1 MNFNGG
7 KHKMNDIKRGEIFY
21 ISRGGVSSSGSEQYA
36 DRPEIVVSNDDNNEH
51 SRVIEVVYLTTQPKT
66 ELPTH
71 VTIKSTGRI
80 STALCEQV
88 YSVSVDRVN
97 NYVGQASEQEMKNID
112 IALAVSLAIGEDV
125 KVSRIYR
132 DERVKNLEEIKRLR
146 EKILSMSGGNSE
158 NGAINHKSA
167 EDQKDILKLR
177 RERDT
182 YKALYEYLL
191 ERVTG

>member
-1 MNFNGG
+1 M
-7 KHKMNDIKRGEIFY
+7 
-21 ISRGGVSSSGSEQYA
+21 
-36 DRPEIVVSNDDNNEH
+36 
-51 SRVIEVVYLTTQPKT
+51 TTQPKT

>member
-1 MNFNGG
+1 MIL
-7 KHKMNDIKRGEIFY
+7 KEARSSIFLG
-21 ISRGGVSSSGSEQYA
+21 GGVSSSGSEQYA
-36 DRPEIVVSNDDNNEH
+36 DRPAIVVSNDDNNGH
-51 SRVIEVVYLTTQPKT
+51 SSVIEVVYLTTQPKT
-66 ELPTH
+66 DLPTH
-71 VTIKSTGRI
+71 VTIKSTGRV

-125 KVSRIYR
+125 KISRIYR
-132 DERVKNLEEIKRLR
+132 DERVKNLEEIKMLR
-146 EKILSMSGGNSE
+146 EKISSMSGE
-158 NGAINHKSA
+158 NAANGTMKQGIDD
-167 EDQKDILKLR
+167 EPQKDILKLR